1 MIDKNVVTMHVAD
14 KHASGPWLVV
24 FPYLTFRDCEPNV
37 CHKPMPC
44 TAVRWQAEAL
54 SVGVVSGQNR
64 VWAAR
69 QQQGLD
75 LLLVGIL

>member
-1 MIDKNVVTMHVAD
+1 MWLTSMRVARG
-14 KHASGPWLVV
+14 SLF
-24 FPYLTFRDCEPNV
+24 FPRLTFRDCEPNV

-54 SVGVVSGQNR
+54 PVGVVSGQNR

-75 LLLVGIL
+75 LLLVGIR